1 MEILRIAGVDVSRLI
16 KRIKHIYEP
25 IWDEKT
31 GRTITCKMIG
41 DIKDRKWRLEVTTKG
56 LSQSDS
62 AMLSGLLESDSYIEV
77 GFIPPNSASDTIVTK
92 TFYGSPITY
101 DLYSYVVANIRYASV
116 GFNLI
121 EQ

>member
-1 MEILRIAGVDVSRLI
+1 MEILKIAGVDVSRLI
-16 KRIKHIYEP
+16 KKIKPTHEP

-31 GRTITCKMIG
+31 GRTITGKMIG
-41 DIKDRKWRLEVTTKG
+41 DIKDRKWKLEITTKG
-56 LSQSDS
+56 LTQSDS
-62 AMLSGLLESDSYIEV
+62 AMLSGLLESGAYIEV
-77 GFIPPNSASDTIVTK
+77 GFIPPNSATDTLVTK

-101 DLYSYVVANIRYASV
+101 ELYSYAVANIRYSSV